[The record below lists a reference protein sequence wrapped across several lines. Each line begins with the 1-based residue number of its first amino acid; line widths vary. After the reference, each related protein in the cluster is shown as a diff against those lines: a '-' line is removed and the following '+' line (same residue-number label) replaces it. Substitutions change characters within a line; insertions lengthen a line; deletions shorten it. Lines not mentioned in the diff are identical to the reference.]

1 MNTPV
6 VAEQRHYMTPGG
18 HRRLCDELDFLVKT
32 ERPKIVEIVS
42 WAASNGDRSENGDY
56 LYGKKRLR
64 EIDRRIRFLMKRLEN
79 AHIIDPGLQ
88 QHKDQVFFGATVVV
102 CDEDGAESTYSI
114 VGVDE
119 ADPNKGWISWV
130 SPLARALIKLRE
142 GDVARFASPLG
153 ERELEV
159 LDVRYLS
166 LSMPAFDPDA

>member
-1 MNTPV
+1 
-6 VAEQRHYMTPGG
+6 
-18 HRRLCDELDFLVKT
+18 
-32 ERPKIVEIVS
+32 
-42 WAASNGDRSENGDY
+42 
-56 LYGKKRLR
+56 
-64 EIDRRIRFLMKRLEN
+64 MKRLES
-79 AHIIDPGLQ
+79 ADVIDPGLQ
-88 QHKDQVFFGATVVV
+88 QHKDQVFFGATVIV

-159 LDVRYLS
+159 LEVRYIS